1 MTTQKFSTI
10 DEYHAAFPADV
21 QERLQLFRKTIK
33 KVIPEAEEVIS
44 YNMPAFKLNGTRIV
58 YYSAYK
64 NHISL
69 YPAPSG
75 KEWENDFVPYN
86 TSGKGTIQFP
96 FNKPIPVELIGKI
109 VKYLVNKSLEKAKQN
124 N

>member
-75 KEWENDFVPYN
+75 KEWEKDFAPYN

>member
-75 KEWENDFVPYN
+75 KEWEKDFAPCN

>member
-1 MTTQKFSTI
+1 MTIQKFSTI
-10 DEYHAAFPADV
+10 DEYYAAFPADV

-75 KEWENDFVPYN
+75 KEWEKDFAPYN